1 MTRLVLVLL
10 AGLIWAGAPAS
21 SVLAQSATDL
31 AADQRQKAAEFQRLY
46 QRSGQSRDSEAVVDA
61 ARAALKLAGELDPW
75 PFSDPRELMTGTL
88 NLRMG
93 DAYADRRQG
102 KRADNLE
109 QSISAYQ
116 DALALFRD
124 ERHKAIWAETQNHL
138 GIVFRHRIRGD
149 RALNLEH
156 SIAAYEAALT
166 VYTREDFRLE
176 WGMVQNNLG
185 IAYSNRIRGNQA
197 DNLERSVKAYEEA
210 LTVRTRAEFPES
222 WARTQV
228 NLGVTYVRRVRGN
241 RSDNI
246 ELAIAAYKA
255 GGEIFTRERFAD
267 NWATVQ
273 LNLGDAYASRIAG
286 VRADNLELA
295 IRGYGDALTVYTRA
309 DSPEDFA
316 DIQVNLGLAY
326 TDRVAGDKTDN
337 LRRAIA
343 AYQAAL
349 TIFSPA
355 EAWPLK
361 HLQAS
366 RLLGQTLLEAR
377 DWRAAGEAF
386 AAARQAFRLLF
397 GEGVDETEARELITQ
412 AGTLF
417 ADAAYAAVQNG
428 ELEAALSL
436 VNEGKARLLAV
447 TLRQQALDLP
457 PDKRARHAALKA
469 EIRELSRLTE
479 TTSGM
484 DRAAALERLT
494 ALRNEL
500 RELIES
506 ARGREAPGEALAA
519 ATALVADGGAIIAPV
534 VTKVGA
540 KILIVTAGPGGK
552 ASIKPLDLARLTS
565 TRLDQLARGDVPG
578 VIGGWRGNYEKNYRL
593 VKLAT
598 EIEALAFLAGLFPDL
613 FSDKLRERQAEFD
626 RLDQEWRDAIVG
638 IAELGSFF
646 VGPLEASLAA
656 LGVWPGARLI
666 WMPTGAL
673 GHLPLG
679 LAREAPDQPAL
690 AERYEIVYAPNL
702 QALRAAQR
710 QIAADTSS
718 SVAVIAN
725 PTGDLKYAE
734 MEAMVVAGH
743 FDPEARKIL
752 DRSNGT
758 RDAVLAELSHRSYW
772 HFSTHG
778 KFSWD
783 DARQSALALRDQVL
797 TVGELVETSEIKGL
811 KRPRLVALSAC
822 ETGLYDLATNPDEF
836 TGFPGTFMALGAAGV
851 LSTLWP
857 VEDRATMLLMAKF
870 YDLHRNAGLTPPAA
884 LKGAQGWLR
893 TASKNE
899 LLAYAKTR
907 LDAERFA
914 LLEKT
919 FQDDRIQVRY
929 GVVINL
935 PPLGAHS
942 TDPKLATPSGPPFA
956 HPFYWAAFIYD
967 GL

>member
-1 MTRLVLVLL
+1 MTRFVLVLL
-10 AGLIWAGAPAS
+10 LLGLTGVGAPAAS
-21 SVLAQSATDL
+21 ALAQSATGI
-31 AADQRQKAAEFQRLY
+31 ADEQQPKAAEFERLY
-46 QRSGQSRDSEAVVDA
+46 QRSQSRDPEEVIDVV
-61 ARAALKLAGELDPW
+61 RRALKLAAELDPW
-75 PFSDPRELMTGTL
+75 PFGDPREYMTGML
-88 NLRMG
+88 HLRLG
-93 DAYADRRQG
+93 DAYSDRRQG

-109 QSISAYQ
+109 QSINAFQ
-116 DALALFRD
+116 EALALFRD
-124 ERHKAIWAETQNHL
+124 DRHRAIWAETQNHL

-166 VYTREDFRLE
+166 VFTREDFPSQ
-176 WGMVQNNLG
+176 WGMVQNNVG

-197 DNLERSVKAYEEA
+197 ENIERSIKAYEDA
-210 LTVRTRAEFPES
+210 LTVRTRAEFPEA
-222 WARTQV
+222 WARTQI

-241 RSDNI
+241 RSDNV
-246 ELAIAAYKA
+246 EQAITAYKA
-255 GGEIFTRERFAD
+255 GGEVFTRERFAE

-273 LNLGDAYASRIAG
+273 LNLGDAYAARIAG
-286 VRADNLELA
+286 ERPDNLELA
-295 IRGYGDALTVYTRA
+295 IKAYGDALTVYTRS
-309 DSPEDFA
+309 DFPEDWA

-326 TDRVAGDKTDN
+326 TDRVAGTKVEN
-337 LRRAIA
+337 LERAIA
-343 AYQAAL
+343 AYEASL
-349 TIFSPA
+349 TVYSPA

-361 HLQAS
+361 HLLSS
-366 RLLGQTLLEAR
+366 RLLGQALLETR
-377 DWRAAGEAF
+377 DWRGASEAF
-386 AAARQAFRLLF
+386 AAAREAFHLMF
-397 GEGVDETEARELITQ
+397 GEGVDETEGRDLITQ

-428 ELEAALSL
+428 ELETALSL

-457 PDKRARHAALKA
+457 PDKRARHAALKT
-469 EIRELSRLTE
+469 EIRELSRLAE
-479 TTSGM
+479 ATTGM

-506 ARGREAPGEALAA
+506 ARGKEMPGEAVAA
-519 ATALVADGGAIIAPV
+519 ASALVSEGGAIIAPV

-540 KILIVTAGPGGK
+540 KILIVTASPGGK
-552 ASIKPLDLARLTS
+552 TSIRPLDLAGLTS
-565 TRLDQLARGDVPG
+565 ARLDQIVRGDVPG
-578 VIGGWRGNYEKNYRL
+578 VVGGWRGNYEKNYRL

-598 EIEALAFLAGLFPDL
+598 EIEALAFLASLFPDL
-613 FSDKLRERQAEFD
+613 FADKLREAQEEFD

-646 VGPLEASLAA
+646 VGPLEATLGA
-656 LGVWPGARLI
+656 LGVKPGARLI

-679 LAREAPDQPAL
+679 LAREAADKPAL

-710 QIAADTSS
+710 QIAASTSA

-734 MEAMVVAGH
+734 MEAAVVAGH
-743 FDPEARKIL
+743 FDPDARKVL

-758 RDAVLAELSHRSYW
+758 RDAVVAELSERSYW

-778 KFSWD
+778 KFSWE
-783 DARQSALALRDQVL
+783 DARQSALSLRDQAL
-797 TVGELVETSEIKGL
+797 TVGELLEMSEIKGL

-870 YDLHRNAGLTPPAA
+870 YDLHRNGGLTPPAA

-893 TASKNE
+893 TASKDE
-899 LLAYAKTR
+899 LLAYAKSK
-907 LDAERFA
+907 LDPDKFA
-914 LLEKT
+914 ILAKT

-929 GVVINL
+929 GVVISR
-935 PPLGAHS
+935 PSAASRG
-942 TDPKLATPSGPPFA
+942 TDPKLAVTTGPPFA